1 MRNRHFLPR
10 DATHETDA
18 VSGHSIRARTGR
30 TRTQR
35 KGRVRNARACL
46 RVCYHV
52 PVGGHSLPAPFS
64 PPRDNSPSSEHEP
77 RTHTHTERTV
87 RSCVCVPR
95 RAAIRRRVSQAERVG
110 ATNARS
116 NGLFTVPGVCHRE
129 REREREAA
137 GWVECVFIYPWP
149 RSTHAAVQ
157 LRPVSRPNGSGK
169 QTLPT
174 TLTCVLTRV

>member
-1 MRNRHFLPR
+1 MCDGIFTEWCESESKREVEEFVRNRHFLPR
-10 DATHETDA
+10 DATAHETDA

-52 PVGGHSLPAPFS
+52 PVGGHSLPAP
-64 PPRDNSPSSEHEP
+64 PRDVTLPPQSTNHE
-77 RTHTHTERTV
+77 HTHTERTV
-87 RSCVCVPR
+87 RSCVCVPS

-129 REREREAA
+129 RERERGGGVGRVCFYISVATLNA
-137 GWVECVFIYPWP
+137 RCSSAPT
-149 RSTHAAVQ
+149 SQ
-157 LRPVSRPNGSGK
+157 LS
-169 QTLPT
+169 
-174 TLTCVLTRV
+174 